1 MRDKSKQKRQPAA
14 RAFDRRTADSQL
26 DIAAAAETMSSLQP
40 VREFISERLTAAA
53 EEIFRLFEKTVSQY
67 EEELRRQRGLPENGA
82 QIQVHAVVHPHPHH
96 STVGDLCKQVDF
108 SVKEEEPEPPHIK
121 EEYEELCISQDE
133 EYVDLKQEADALKE
147 TPTYEEEHRDLN
159 SQQHLTEELN
169 EDGNQREEST
179 TDGETDPE
187 IEDPTKR
194 RGRSYGGKNEG
205 IPHMSGNRWDFDS
218 EKQDVCGTLPHNS
231 TPTRKQKRPP
241 KPKRH
246 TCKECGKCFRD
257 NCILMSHM
265 RTHTG
270 DRPFSCT
277 LCDKSFPENSTLTK
291 HMRTHT
297 GEKPFSCEVCG
308 KGFPENST
316 LTKHMRTHTGEK
328 PYSCKEC
335 GKSFSLS
342 TNLTKHIRTH
352 TGEKPFSCVLCG
364 KSFSQSVTLKN
375 HMRSHTG
382 EKPFSCGECGK
393 SFKQRGNL
401 RVHMLTHTGGKLFSC
416 QVCSQNFGKRDTL
429 TEHLQSHAET
439 QDGGGLPCL
448 E

>member
-1 MRDKSKQKRQPAA
+1 
-14 RAFDRRTADSQL
+14 
-26 DIAAAAETMSSLQP
+26 MSSLQP
-40 VREFISERLTAAA
+40 VREFISQRLTAAA
-53 EEIFRLFEKTVSQY
+53 EDIFRLFERTVCQY
-67 EEELRRQRGLPENGA
+67 EEELRRQRGLQENGA
-82 QIQVHAVVHPHPHH
+82 SIQVHTVVLPQPHH
-96 STVGDLCKQVDF
+96 STDGDLCMQVDF
-108 SVKEEEPEPPHIK
+108 SVKQEEPEPPQIK
-121 EEYEELCISQDE
+121 EEDEELCISQDE
-133 EYVDLKQEADALKE
+133 EQVDLKQEADALME
-147 TPTYEEEHRDLN
+147 TPTFEEADGS
-159 SQQHLTEELN
+159 SQQLLTEDLYA
-169 EDGNQREEST
+169 NQDEEST
-179 TDGETDPE
+179 STRDGETDPQ
-187 IEDPTKR
+187 TGGQRKR
-194 RGRSYGGKNEG
+194 RGRRHTQQHEG
-205 IPHMSGNRWDFDS
+205 FSHMSGSRCDS
-218 EKQDVCGTLPHNS
+218 EKLDVYGTPPNNS
-231 TPTRKQKRPP
+231 TLTNKQKRPP

-246 TCKECGKCFRD
+246 TCKECGKSFRD
-257 NCILMSHM
+257 NCILRNHM

-270 DRPFSCT
+270 DRPFSCQ
-277 LCDKSFPENSTLTK
+277 LCDKSFPENRTLTK

-297 GEKPFSCEVCG
+297 GEKPFSCQVCG

-342 TNLTKHIRTH
+342 TNLTKHMRTH
-352 TGEKPFSCVLCG
+352 TGEKPFSCGLCG
-364 KSFSQSVTLKN
+364 KSFSQSVTLQN

-416 QVCSQNFGKRDTL
+416 KVCSQNFGKRDTL

-439 QDGGGLPCL
+439 QDASGGLPCL